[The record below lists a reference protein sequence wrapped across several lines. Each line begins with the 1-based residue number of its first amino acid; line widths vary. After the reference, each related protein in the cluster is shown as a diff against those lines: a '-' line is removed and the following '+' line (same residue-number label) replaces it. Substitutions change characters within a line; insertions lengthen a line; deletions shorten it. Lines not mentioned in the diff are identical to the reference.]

1 MAITLP
7 RTGTGATQGKSSNQ
21 APGATSNSNDNINIR
36 SPKAGAVPRPS
47 ISRANSSSQP
57 TDRSGKVE
65 TNFVKE
71 FGTAQEEMFK
81 ILTRASQQFASDV
94 LFSVGLPPMFRVSGS
109 LVKDNFPVLNPDM
122 SKKLIYSM
130 LRQDQISEYEKSNE
144 LDLSVSIP
152 GIARFRVNVFRQ
164 KKCVGAAFRSIAET
178 IPTFDQLGLP
188 PVASSLAML
197 PRGLVLLTG
206 PTGSGKSSTL
216 AAMVDLINEK
226 RSAHIITIEDPIEY
240 VHRHKNCVVDQRE
253 LKADTESFPTA
264 LRYVLRQDPDVI
276 LVGEMR
282 DLDTISAAISAAET
296 GHLVLSTLH
305 TQDAAQTVDR
315 IIDVFPAFQQEQIRA
330 QLSTT
335 LRGII
340 SQQLLPRK
348 DGGRVAA
355 REVLLVTPAIA
366 NLIREGKTYNITNAI
381 QTGQKLGM
389 ITMDQHLSELYDK
402 GIITYEDAVSK
413 AIFPENIKPKF

>member
-7 RTGTGATQGKSSNQ
+7 RAGGDNKSQDASSAPKSQATPAKPIHSSGVPATIQRPSVTHNQGGLESINTDK
-21 APGATSNSNDNINIR
+21 AAATSKTIR
-36 SPKAGAVPRPS
+36 
-47 ISRANSSSQP
+47 
-57 TDRSGKVE
+57 
-65 TNFVKE
+65 E
-71 FGTAQEEMFK
+71 FGTAREEMFK
-81 ILTRASQQFASDV
+81 ILTRASEQFASDV
-94 LFSVGLPPMFRVSGS
+94 LFSVGLPPMFRISGS
-109 LVKDNFPVLNPDM
+109 LVKDDFPVLHPDM
-122 SKKLIYSM
+122 TKKLVFSM

-178 IPTFDQLGLP
+178 IPTFEQLALP
-188 PVASSLAML
+188 QTAATLAML

-216 AAMVDLINEK
+216 AAMVDLINEQ
-226 RSAHIITIEDPIEY
+226 RSAHIITVEDPIEY

-253 LKADTESFPTA
+253 LKADTESFPIA

-340 SQQLLPRK
+340 SQQLVPRK

-355 REVLLVTPAIA
+355 REILLVTPAIA
-366 NLIREGKTYNITNAI
+366 NLIREGKTYNIPNAI

-389 ITMDQHLSELYDK
+389 ITMDQHLTHLYER
-402 GIITYEDAVSK
+402 GIITFEAARAK
-413 AIFPENIKPKF
+413 AIIPENIKPKF

>member
-7 RTGTGATQGKSSNQ
+7 RAGTGIAKGKSSHTASTQ
-21 APGATSNSNDNINIR
+21 ASNPLENPTNHASNTGT
-36 SPKAGAVPRPS
+36 KPRPS
-47 ISRANSSSQP
+47 LSRTNPPSQP
-57 TDRSGKVE
+57 TTRSVVTSGNNKQ
-65 TNFVKE
+65 

-109 LVKDNFPVLNPDM
+109 LIKDNFPVLNPDM
-122 SKKLIYSM
+122 SKKLVYSM
-130 LRQDQISEYEKSNE
+130 LRQDQISEYEKANE

-178 IPTFDQLGLP
+178 IPTFEQLGLP
-188 PVASSLAML
+188 QVASSLAML

-366 NLIREGKTYNITNAI
+366 NLIREGKTYNIPNAI

-402 GIITYEDAVSK
+402 GIVSYEDAVSK

>member
-7 RTGTGATQGKSSNQ
+7 RTGTGTTQGKSSNQ

-36 SPKAGAVPRPS
+36 SPKAGAAPRPS
-47 ISRANSSSQP
+47 LSRANSSSQP
-57 TDRSGKVE
+57 TSRSAKVE

>member
-7 RTGTGATQGKSSNQ
+7 RAGGEGDKGKIDRSATPQSTSPATNRPSGSSPSAVQRPSVTRSQATQ
-21 APGATSNSNDNINIR
+21 
-36 SPKAGAVPRPS
+36 
-47 ISRANSSSQP
+47 RAFAASVDQP
-57 TDRSGKVE
+57 VSG
-65 TNFVKE
+65 TKE

-81 ILTRASQQFASDV
+81 ILTRASQSFASDV
-94 LFSVGLPPMFRVSGS
+94 LFSVGLPPMFRISGS
-109 LVKDNFPVLNPDM
+109 LVKDSFPVLNPDM
-122 SKKLIYSM
+122 SKKLVFSL
-130 LRQDQISEYEKSNE
+130 LRQDQISEYERSNE

-152 GIARFRVNVFRQ
+152 GIARFRVNVFKQ

-188 PVASSLAML
+188 PVAASLAML

-253 LKADTESFPTA
+253 LKADTESFPIA

-340 SQQLLPRK
+340 SQQLIPRK

-366 NLIREGKTYNITNAI
+366 NLIREGKTYNIPNAI
-381 QTGQKLGM
+381 QTGQREGM
-389 ITMDQHLSELYDK
+389 ITMDQHLSQLYEK
-402 GIITYEDAVSK
+402 GIVSYDDAVAK
-413 AIFPENIKPKF
+413 AIFPDSLKQKF